1 MADTDHRD
9 SLASLSAPTL
19 VICGEE
25 DRVTPPKLSAELHE
39 GIPNAVL
46 TSVEAAGHLANKSDL
61 RLSTAKFLNFFN
73 HSHSQANCEH

>member
-9 SLASLSAPTL
+9 SLASLNAPTL
-19 VICGEE
+19 VIYGEE

-46 TSVEAAGHLANKSDL
+46 TSVKAAGHLANQERPASFNGEVF
-61 RLSTAKFLNFFN
+61 KFVQSLV
-73 HSHSQANCEH
+73 